1 LFGQS
6 GEKPLFN
13 VHPYSG
19 AYGIVEELNI
29 ANRVDSLTR
38 INNESYRKDTRTM
51 QTPLLVLDAHIQA
64 VNTNRLQQARR
75 AELIRLA
82 RQQRPSQIT
91 RFIASMRRT
100 SGRSLVSLGQW
111 LQREPVTAATRDREA
126 LDVTSTKAMPS

>member
-91 RFIASMRRT
+91 RFIASIRRT

-111 LQREPVTAATRDREA
+111 LQREPVTAATRDLEA
-126 LDVTSTKAMPS
+126 LDVTSTKTMPS